1 MIEKPAAEKSPFKKQ
16 VNMSK
21 LDAPI
26 ICPLLSMA
34 APKEEEFTDCAKEAC
49 WFYHRKMKICLIP
62 MGLISLQRIADYLEK
77 LIGKSGFD
85 KTMTSLHKQHRPE

>member
-1 MIEKPAAEKSPFKKQ
+1 MKK

-21 LDAPI
+21 LDAPC

-34 APKEEEFTDCAKEAC
+34 SPQEEEYTDCAKEAC
-49 WFYHRKMKICLIP
+49 WFYHRKMKICLMP

-77 LIGKSGFD
+77 LIGKSGFES
-85 KTMTSLHKQHRPE
+85 KMASAIRQHRAID

>member
-1 MIEKPAAEKSPFKKQ
+1 MKK

-21 LDAPI
+21 LDEPI

-34 APKEEEFTDCAKEAC
+34 APNQEEFTDCAKEAC
-49 WFYHRKMKICLIP
+49 WLYHRKMKICLIP

-77 LIGKSGFD
+77 LIGKSD
-85 KTMTSLHKQHRPE
+85 LDRKMDSLHRQHGPE